1 MDAVHPEKIKKKR
14 KREAQDFVESSN
26 VQNESEKKNHKNKRK
41 RDVEILNVQTRTEK
55 KKKRKLNERQ
65 FDIDTEEAT
74 LLDDGLLHEV
84 NDTNS
89 PSKEVERKKKRKK
102 AKRKHSDCDD
112 SAKDPHEEQSGTTT
126 EMENVSNV
134 DDQQTAQDLT
144 DPATQTHT
152 QPFRKKRSNGE
163 VLEIDFKLL
172 SEMKEFVPD
181 IESRYMIN
189 VQKMIIYDLPR
200 FREFKKQGI
209 PLRHGRFSIEEN
221 KRLRRNVLD
230 FLALTGVDSATKLFH
245 VKRFPDEKMHLVKL
259 KKQHKFFLKIA
270 EGIPRSCYEVFV
282 RGRKTFDGYN
292 YKGRFA
298 DDEVKALQKYQTL
311 HGNDWVKIS
320 ELTGRSALSLEKRY
334 SQINKKF
341 GPWSE
346 KELQRLLR
354 AVRDYIVTKL
364 KSMSTDKRTP
374 TRVSREMLYK
384 KLPWFEIAHK
394 VKTRSWTKCRVKWMG
409 ILAVRMSYGSVCQ
422 GRKSHEAKIR
432 LIQAMYESQVDDVV
446 DINWEDLTGAFG
458 DVPPAYVQ
466 MKWHQ
471 LKVCYVPNWQNK
483 SFEDIV
489 DYLHEKVK
497 PKLENECEDLDEND
511 LPADQKQSFLL
522 SDIFQDINENCDID
536 DDGDDEEEEG
546 GQ

>member
-1 MDAVHPEKIKKKR
+1 MDAVYPEKTKQKKR
-14 KREAQDFVESSN
+14 ERELQGFVESSN
-26 VQNESEKKNHKNKRK
+26 VQNNCEKKVHKKNKRGK
-41 RDVEILNVQTRTEK
+41 DVEILSDQTPTEQ
-55 KKKRKLNERQ
+55 KKKRKLNKRE
-65 FDIDTEEAT
+65 FDIDNEQAT
-74 LLDDGLLHEV
+74 LIDDGLLHEV
-84 NDTNS
+84 NDATS

-102 AKRKHSDCDD
+102 VKRKHSESDD
-112 SAKDPHEEQSGTTT
+112 TAKDPHEEQSGVTTD
-126 EMENVSNV
+126 MENMPNE
-134 DDQQTAQDLT
+134 DDRQTAQDLT
-144 DPATQTHT
+144 DPATQVHT
-152 QPFRKKRSNGE
+152 QSFRKKKRNGE
-163 VLEIDFKLL
+163 VLEIDYKLL

-189 VQKMIIYDLPR
+189 VHKMIMYDLPR

-245 VKRFPDEKMHLVKL
+245 VKRFPDEKIMLVKL
-259 KKQHKFFLKIA
+259 KKLHKFFLKIA

-292 YKGRFA
+292 YKGRFD
-298 DDEVKALQKYQTL
+298 DDEVKALLKYQTL

-320 ELTGRSALSLEKRY
+320 KLTGRSALSLEKRY

-354 AVRDYIVTKL
+354 AVREYIVTEL
-364 KSMSTDKRTP
+364 KSMSTDTRTP
-374 TRVSREMLYK
+374 TRVSREILYK

-409 ILAVRMSYGSVCQ
+409 ILSVRMSSGNVSQ
-422 GRKSHEAKIR
+422 GRKSHGAKIR
-432 LIQAMYESQVDDVV
+432 LIQAMYESQVVDVV
-446 DINWEDLTGAFG
+446 DINWEDLTSAFG

-497 PKLENECEDLDEND
+497 PKLENEFEDLDEND
-511 LPADQKQSFLL
+511 LPADQKQTFLL
-522 SDIFQDINENCDID
+522 SDIFQDIN
-536 DDGDDEEEEG
+536 
-546 GQ
+546 